1 MLNILAKKSKV
12 GVRPSCKT
20 WPQEPLTSQSRCLSA
35 SRPRVSWHRRETA
48 DSPRAWSRALQ
59 WRSCRTQKRSNS
71 VSSSHSA
78 ATSSWSN
85 CNIKSHPRM
94 PQMHPVSVSF
104 ASEFPPSPRPDC
116 AARATWHG
124 NKNHEKY
131 CGCLD
136 EKSAANTHVKAQS
149 PTSLLARSM
158 HAVIIIRS
166 IGCTRLGHDLH
177 RI

>member
-48 DSPRAWSRALQ
+48 DSPRAWSRALHGARAELKSDPTALAPLIRGNLKLVQ
-59 WRSCRTQKRSNS
+59 LQYQITPSDAANASCLCFFRFG
-71 VSSSHSA
+71 VS
-78 ATSSWSN
+78 T
-85 CNIKSHPRM
+85 
-94 PQMHPVSVSF
+94 F
-104 ASEFPPSPRPDC
+104 PSPGLRRPRNL
-116 AARATWHG
+116 AW
-124 NKNHEKY
+124 KQEPQKY

-136 EKSAANTHVKAQS
+136 ERSAANTHVKAQS
-149 PTSLLARSM
+149 PSLLARSM